1 MIVHT
6 DCDMPQALIN
16 RVENSFA
23 DVYFTPHWQHSLD
36 SQYQKPLA
44 QIVNQF
50 MSEIQVPAVEKHRA
64 ALEAAFGIKSI
75 ANKNLPFPKM
85 GEGALQ
91 QSLEGGGRHRLIDRP
106 PINLALGR

>member
-6 DCDMPQALIN
+6 DCDIPQALIN
-16 RVENSFA
+16 QVENSFT

-50 MSEIQVPAVEKHRA
+50 MSKIQVPAVEKHRA
-64 ALEAAFGIKSI
+64 ALEAAFSIKSI
-75 ANKNLPFPKM
+75 ANKNLPNYDHNP
-85 GEGALQ
+85 ATIVP
-91 QSLEGGGRHRLIDRP
+91 SRLSKT
-106 PINLALGR
+106 NLPTSPWRG